1 MSIKTLYE
9 GHYRVLETD
18 FLELAGEILESGEQ
32 LTVVAAGSGQLD
44 RLRELLLGKAAGGII
59 GGVKFLPGIRHLAS
73 ELSAVHMVMETVSHA
88 DRTLF
93 TLRAMEL
100 IEPGE
105 PLYYLSKNSE
115 TAHSMGVFFEDL
127 FEHGVTPEIYEQ
139 TSLSLSGEQ
148 SKTENVIGRVFGK
161 YSAYRREHYTC
172 CGDMIMEQALPHEEA
187 GAVVFYGFYD
197 LNPSQRRFLRKFFKH
212 SSRIF
217 WFSPLEENS
226 QWNKVYIRT
235 RNLLENHGIASI
247 RMPGG
252 MEAMNPFANFF
263 EALPRQSRPSVPADS
278 FCITAV
284 SGEMGASRAAL
295 RRIVE
300 LNTKHNTP
308 FSEIAVI
315 RRKITDDNLVRL
327 AHHEGIPIAC
337 SLKAKLSTVPAG
349 KFVLDLASI
358 NEGEFH
364 YTLIEELLSG
374 GILTKDLNP
383 GPSEI
388 TRIVETS
395 GIRMGREQW
404 RDWFVSLDSGNK
416 LGRLMRKLDAFYCGL
431 PDVAVPVDYLNRLKA
446 LVEDISAGGIPEDLM
461 ETLFDPKS
469 FRWDR
474 EVSWKQFTD
483 ALRLYYQEEVIVLRD
498 GSLQGFQILTIEKA
512 RGSIFSSV
520 ILMDLEE
527 GVYPRPSIEDPR
539 LSDELRKKLQMTLK
553 SEREIEDGYLLR
565 QAGEAAGRTLDIIY
579 RQRDAA
585 GSEIYPS
592 SFISNLVTIDSKYSP
607 DPAWFSVSSS
617 SAVEQMLGGTHQGQQ
632 RAFAVS
638 NENLPENHF
647 FTCSFN
653 AERSRMDPGVFDCY
667 DGIFENSPFRKH
679 VYTATMLEHYV
690 RCPFAYLAGKLW
702 KLNERKIP
710 LVSSSPDFRLTGKIV
725 HEAVEEIISV
735 YGFQPADNDI
745 ISILLREAD
754 ESDLEKKL
762 GNSHLAELFLE
773 KQKEIIRKSLDVLAV
788 EEWKFIGREVGLQ
801 GKIGDLDILGRI
813 DLILED
819 KNENLVVLDLKTGRL
834 PSKKEIEKGKYYQL
848 PFYYQMTKDS
858 YPDKNIS
865 SVAYA
870 GISARE
876 PGRLVGY
883 SGDGIEQIMD
893 TVQKNFE
900 RLAKMMQEGIFPPI
914 PTGNCEVCDF
924 KNLCRKTPFQRILT
938 KAHSDSRM
946 ELLSGMMSKQ

>member
-9 GHYRVLETD
+9 GHYRALEKD
-18 FLELAGEILESGEQ
+18 FLELAGEILASGEQ

-44 RLRELLLGKAAGGII
+44 RLRELLLSVTAEGII

-73 ELSAVHMVMETVSHA
+73 ELSAVPMVMETVSHA

-93 TLRAMEL
+93 TLRAMEA

-105 PLYYLSKNSE
+105 PLYYLRKNSE
-115 TAHSMGVFFEDL
+115 TAHSMGTFFENL

-148 SKTENVIGRVFGK
+148 TKTEIVIGRVFGN
-161 YSAYRREHYTC
+161 YSAYRRERYTC
-172 CGDMIMEQALPHEEA
+172 CGDMIMEQLLPHEEA
-187 GAVVFYGFYD
+187 GAIVFYGFYD
-197 LNPSQRRFLRKFFKH
+197 LNPAQRRFLKRFFDH

-226 QWNKVYIRT
+226 QWNKVYTRT
-235 RNLLENHGIASI
+235 RKLLENQGIASI

-252 MEAMNPFANFF
+252 REAMNPFANFF
-263 EALPRQSRPSVPADS
+263 EALPGQSRPSVPADGLH
-278 FCITAV
+278 ITAV

-295 RRIVE
+295 KRIIE
-300 LNTKHNTP
+300 LNAKHNIP

-315 RRKITDDNLVRL
+315 RRKIAGDSLVFL
-327 AHHEGIPIAC
+327 AHHEGVPTAC
-337 SLKAKLSTVPAG
+337 SLKVKLSTVPAG
-349 KFVLDLASI
+349 KFVLDLARI
-358 NEGEFH
+358 DEGDFH
-364 YTLIEELLSG
+364 YTLIEEILSS
-374 GILTKDLNP
+374 GIITDDLNP

-388 TRIVETS
+388 VGIVETS
-395 GIRMGREQW
+395 GIRMGREHW
-404 RDWFVSLDSGNK
+404 RDWFITLDSGNK
-416 LGRLMRKLDAFYCGL
+416 SGRLMRKLDGFYCGL
-431 PDVAVPVDYLNRLKA
+431 PDMAAPVDYLNRLKA
-446 LVEDISAGGIPEDLM
+446 LVEDISAGGLPSELM
-461 ETLFDPKS
+461 EALFDPNS
-469 FRWDR
+469 FRWDQ
-474 EVSWKQFTD
+474 EISWKQFTD
-483 ALRLYYQEEVIVLRD
+483 ALRLYYQEEIIVLRE
-498 GSLQGFQILTIEKA
+498 GSRHGFQILTIEKA
-512 RGSIFSSV
+512 RGSVFSSV

-592 SFISNLVTIDSKYSP
+592 SFISNLVTIDSGYSP
-607 DPAWFSVSSS
+607 NPAWFSVSSS

-632 RAFAVS
+632 KALAADGG
-638 NENLPENHF
+638 NLPGSHF
-647 FTCSFN
+647 FASSFK
-653 AERSRMDPGVFDCY
+653 AENSRMDSGGFDCY
-667 DGIFENSPFRKH
+667 DGIFEISPFRKH
-679 VYTATMLEHYV
+679 VYTATMLESYV
-690 RCPFAYLAGKLW
+690 KCPFAYLAEKAW
-702 KLNERKIP
+702 KLKERKMP
-710 LVSSSPDFRLTGKIV
+710 LVSSSPDSRLTGKIV
-725 HEAVEEIISV
+725 HEAVEEIISI
-735 YGFQPADNDI
+735 YGFKPADDDI
-745 ISILLREAD
+745 INILRREAD
-754 ESDLEKKL
+754 RSDLEKKL
-762 GNSHLAELFLE
+762 GNSYLEEFFLE
-773 KQKEIIRKSLDVLAV
+773 KQKEIIRASLDVLAA
-788 EEWKFIGREVGLQ
+788 EEWKFIAREADMQ
-801 GKIGDLDILGRI
+801 GKIGNLDICGRI

-819 KNENLVVLDLKTGRL
+819 KSGNLVVLDLKTGKL

-858 YPDKNIS
+858 YPGKNIS
-865 SVAYA
+865 KVTYA

-893 TVQKNFE
+893 TVQRNFE
-900 RLAKMMQEGIFPPI
+900 RIAKMMQEGIFPPI
-914 PTGNCEVCDF
+914 STGNCDYCNF
-924 KNLCRKTPFQRILT
+924 KNLCRRTPSQRIET
-938 KAHSDSRM
+938 KAVSDSRV